1 MSNSMGICSTMAVR
15 QHLPLLAAKF
25 VRQSLLP
32 DDEVNAGFHR
42 TFRTKDS
49 EGESFAD
56 LVRMGRMSLA
66 RGVNRVTHKEVIIK
80 TFHEVDFKH
89 LILQEAWN

>member
-1 MSNSMGICSTMAVR
+1 MSNSIGISSTIAMR

-32 DDEVNAGFHR
+32 DDEVNAGFHY

-56 LVRMGRMSLA
+56 LVRMGRVSLV
-66 RGVNRVTHKEVIIK
+66 RGVNRVTHQEVIIK
-80 TFHEVDFKH
+80 TFHEVEFKH
-89 LILQEAWN
+89 LILQEVWN